1 VIARHANAARAC
13 RAGVEAMGLEL
24 WPRSPDYAANCVT
37 AIRCPEGVEVK
48 PTLAH
53 IRERYGVMLSGGYGE
68 LTERLFRLG
77 HMGPGSRSLYPVVA
91 LSAFG
96 QGLRDLGVEVD
107 LGAGVEAGLR
117 VLSESQETV
126 AA

>member
-1 VIARHANAARAC
+1 
-13 RAGVEAMGLEL
+13 
-24 WPRSPDYAANCVT
+24 
-37 AIRCPEGVEVK
+37 VK

-77 HMGPGSRSLYPVVA
+77 HMGPGARSLYPLVA
-91 LSAFG
+91 VSAFG
-96 QGLRDLGVEVD
+96 RGLLDLGADVD
-107 LGAGVEAGLR
+107 LGAGVEATLG
-117 VLSESQETV
+117 VLSESQEVV